1 MIQDIK
7 YVAHTGMAALLLSM
21 LVSCGNG
28 NQHTASSPT
37 PREFPVVT
45 IAPRDAELYF
55 DYPATAR
62 GQQNVDIRP
71 KIDGYISNILV
82 DEGAKVK
89 KGQLLFRI
97 SNPVYEQE
105 VITAQAAIKRAE
117 AAVNTAQMK
126 VTKTEP
132 LVKKEIISEFDLQ
145 TAHLE
150 LDARQA
156 ELAQARAALRNANT
170 NLGYTTI
177 YSPAAGVI
185 GILPY
190 KAGSLVS
197 STAAQPLTVLSDISN
212 VHVYF
217 SFSEKQLL
225 DLIDNT
231 GHSNSSEEALKQ
243 LPPVQLV
250 LANGSIYPE
259 KGTIEAT
266 GGQINSTTGA
276 ISMRALF
283 SNKSGIIR
291 SGSSATIRISQ
302 AVKNVLIVPAKAT
315 YEVQGKKFV
324 VKIDSTGTAHSVEI
338 KVNALPA
345 GDAFIVKSGLYT
357 GDRIVSED
365 VGAIKDG
372 DKIKPRSTVT
382 ATAAR

>member
-1 MIQDIK
+1 MIQYIK
-7 YVAHTGMAALLLSM
+7 PGMAVILLSI
-21 LVSCGNG
+21 LAGCGQG
-28 NQHTASSPT
+28 TQHTAAPSAP
-37 PREFPVVT
+37 PEFPVIT

-55 DYPATAR
+55 DYPATVR

-71 KIDGYISNILV
+71 KIDGYISDILV

-105 VITAQAAIKRAE
+105 VITAQASIKRAE
-117 AAVNTAQMK
+117 TAVNTAQMK
-126 VTKTEP
+126 VQKTEP

-156 ELAQARAALRNANT
+156 ELAQARATLRNANT

-185 GILPY
+185 GVLPY
-190 KAGSLVS
+190 KTGSLIS
-197 STAAQPLTVLSDISN
+197 STTEQPLTVLSDISN

-231 GHSNSSEEALKQ
+231 GHTNSEEALKQ
-243 LPPVQLV
+243 LPPVQLL
-250 LANGSIYPE
+250 LANGNIYQE
-259 KGTIEAT
+259 KGAIEAT
-266 GGQINSTTGA
+266 GGQINSATGA

-283 SNKSGIIR
+283 ANKSGIIR

-302 AVKNVLIVPAKAT
+302 PVKNVLIVPAKAT

-324 VKIDSTGTAHSVEI
+324 VKIDASGIAHSVEI

-345 GDAFIVKSGLYT
+345 GDSFIVKSGLNA
-357 GDRIVSED
+357 GDHIVSED

-372 DKIKPRSTVT
+372 DKINTVT

>member
-1 MIQDIK
+1 MIQPIK
-7 YVAHTGMAALLLSM
+7 YAAYTGMTAILLSM
-21 LVSCGNG
+21 LVGCGQSNL
-28 NQHTASSPT
+28 HTEGPSAPQ
-37 PREFPVVT
+37 EFPVIT
-45 IAPRDAELYF
+45 IAPKDAELYF
-55 DYPATAR
+55 DYPATVR

-71 KIDGYISNILV
+71 KIDGYISDILV

-105 VITAQAAIKRAE
+105 VVTAQASIKRAE

-126 VTKTEP
+126 VLKTEP

-156 ELAQARAALRNANT
+156 ELAQARAALRNAST

-190 KAGSLVS
+190 KKGSLVG
-197 STAAQPLTVLSDISN
+197 STAEQPLTVLSDISN

-231 GHSNSSEEALKQ
+231 GHSGSEDALKQ

-259 KGTIEAT
+259 QGSIETT
-266 GGQINSTTGA
+266 GGQINSATGA

-302 AVKNVLIVPAKAT
+302 PVKNALIVPAKAT

-324 VKIDSTGTAHSVEI
+324 VKIDSTGTAQSVEI

-345 GDAFIVKSGLYT
+345 GDAFIVKSGLQR
-357 GDRIVSED
+357 GDRIVSQD
-365 VGAIKDG
+365 VGTIKDG
-372 DKIKPRSTVT
+372 DKIKPKSTVT

>member
-1 MIQDIK
+1 MIQDIRS
-7 YVAHTGMAALLLSM
+7 VTRTGLAAAM
-21 LVSCGNG
+21 LAVLAGCGQG
-28 NQHTASSPT
+28 NQNAGPSAPQ
-37 PREFPVVT
+37 EFPVIT
-45 IAPRDAELYF
+45 LAPRDAEIYF
-55 DYPATAR
+55 DYPATVR

-71 KIDGYISNILV
+71 KIDGYISQIFV

-97 SNPVYEQE
+97 SNPIYEQE
-105 VITAQAAIKRAE
+105 VITAQASVKRAE
-117 AAVNTAQMK
+117 TAVNTAQMK

-132 LVKKEIISEFDLQ
+132 LVKKGIISEFDLQ

-150 LDARQA
+150 LEARQA
-156 ELAQARAALRNANT
+156 ELAQARAALRNAGT

-185 GILPY
+185 GALPY

-197 STAAQPLTVLSDISN
+197 STAEQPLTVLSDISN

-217 SFSEKQLL
+217 SFSEKQFL
-225 DLIDNT
+225 DLVDHT
-231 GHSNSSEEALKQ
+231 GNGSVEEALKQ

-250 LANGSIYPE
+250 LANGNVYGE
-259 KGTIEAT
+259 KGIIETT
-266 GGQINSTTGA
+266 GGQINSGTGA

-283 SNKSGIIR
+283 SNKAGIIR
-291 SGSSATIRISQ
+291 SGSSATVCISQ
-302 AVKNVLIVPAKAT
+302 PVKNALIVPAKAT

-338 KVNALPA
+338 NVNALPA
-345 GDAFIVKSGLYT
+345 GDSFIVKSGLTT

-372 DKIKPRSTVT
+372 DKIKPKSIVT